1 MERVVREKNLKDQN
15 QDEIEGLNQEIV
27 KLSSQLTQAQYGRD
41 ETDEN
46 GEQYTG
52 EEKEIDRITTQSLP
66 QLKALLDDL
75 KSQLR
80 MQNDNPMVRY
90 GIS

>member
-46 GEQYTG
+46 GE
-52 EEKEIDRITTQSLP
+52 
-66 QLKALLDDL
+66 
-75 KSQLR
+75 
-80 MQNDNPMVRY
+80 
-90 GIS
+90 

>member
-66 QLKALLDDL
+66 QLKELLDDL

-80 MQNDNPMVRY
+80 M
-90 GIS
+90 